1 MQVPPFVPGRSIE
14 GNSAVLLPFLAD
26 DRPDWDGF
34 RALLDR
40 TWAAGLTPAV
50 NMDTG
55 YVNLLTMAERARVLA
70 ETREVADGRRFIA
83 GAFIEGETGDPATLY
98 RR

>member
-1 MQVPPFVPGRSIE
+1 MQVPPLVPGRSIE

-26 DRPDWDGF
+26 DRPDWNGF
-34 RALLDR
+34 RALLER

-55 YVNLLTMAERARVLA
+55 
-70 ETREVADGRRFIA
+70 
-83 GAFIEGETGDPATLY
+83 
-98 RR
+98 